1 MTSKLV
7 RDPIGYLLLAMTIG
21 ATVVQLHAADI
32 SKPEFDPEAKK
43 IQLHAGY
50 TLGPDDVITVRGMHA
65 YEIVDK
71 PIRVEANGNVTL
83 PLIGPL
89 RAGGLTIEQFQ
100 SDLNDRLKN
109 FYVEPQVSVTVTEFR
124 SQPISILGAVANP
137 GTHQL
142 QGRKTVLEMLSM
154 VGGVRNDA
162 GPVLKITR
170 QMQWGPIPLPGAT
183 VDESGEFS
191 VAELNLS
198 DLFEAK
204 RPVNNILVRPLDV
217 ISIPSSAVIYV
228 IGEVKKSGGFAL
240 GSRSSLSVLEALSMA
255 EGFQAKASP
264 KNARILR
271 LKTSSD
277 RQRTEIPVNMSR
289 ILAGKAADVPLE
301 RDDILFIPNS
311 AARSA
316 ALRSVEAAVQI
327 GTGLVIWR
335 R

>member
-1 MTSKLV
+1 
-7 RDPIGYLLLAMTIG
+7 
-21 ATVVQLHAADI
+21 
-32 SKPEFDPEAKK
+32 
-43 IQLHAGY
+43 
-50 TLGPDDVITVRGMHA
+50 
-65 YEIVDK
+65 
-71 PIRVEANGNVTL
+71 RVEANGNVTL

-183 VDESGEFS
+183 IDESGEFS

-217 ISIPSSAVIYV
+217 LSIPSSAVI
-228 IGEVKKSGGFAL
+228 
-240 GSRSSLSVLEALSMA
+240 
-255 EGFQAKASP
+255 
-264 KNARILR
+264 
-271 LKTSSD
+271 
-277 RQRTEIPVNMSR
+277 
-289 ILAGKAADVPLE
+289 
-301 RDDILFIPNS
+301 
-311 AARSA
+311 
-316 ALRSVEAAVQI
+316 
-327 GTGLVIWR
+327 
-335 R
+335 